1 MSQVESSAPESN
13 LTQNVPMT
21 DQELAEAAQKYKR
34 SSYVGY
40 FFPILPCER
49 KRLIIM
55 VCMFSTISFTYTFLR
70 LFKDRV
76 VYSVLDNVET
86 KNWLKILTFLAT
98 QFLVIV
104 SQNISSRSNFNHA
117 FRSLTM
123 LFGGLLVI
131 NTIFMWFSDYLQPDE
146 LFTDRLFVSNCLSVR
161 GLKFLYPFVVIVNQ
175 YSFSCFYVLA
185 EVIGSMMVSFCFMTY
200 VNNNTSENQNK
211 RFVKTLYFFSNISSY
226 GAGILYK
233 LWNKAYK
240 TSPKADVDKFYVI
253 FPFSVVILYAG
264 VLSLKYILE
273 KEFQNQIV
281 VSSGAPKKAGSK
293 KGKIGFKDS
302 LYLMFNSKFLM
313 CMSGVSLFY
322 NVSAN
327 LFDTANASG
336 MAASAAYYNMDKSFY
351 ATDFKSIDSQVT
363 SIATSLIIISP
374 ISSFP
379 DIYGIASFAAVPLII
394 TLVSTFILLFFSI
407 VNFPLTGYDC
417 MWPFQGLYFKT
428 KFPNAESWFGTGIQ
442 SAIKIS
448 KYAFF
453 DIVKEAISMK
463 IDPSLRPIFKG
474 VFDGSM
480 AKFGKCAGSLYG
492 ILMSMIFDAF
502 DNRYYFPITSLLM
515 VFFCVL
521 WGFAIRYLSKAY
533 NEASESGT
541 YIDPDMTEK
550 INL

>member
-1 MSQVESSAPESN
+1 MSSVESSALASS
-13 LTQNVPMT
+13 LMQDAPMT

-34 SSYVGY
+34 SSWTGY

-49 KRLIIM
+49 KRLSIM

-86 KNWLKILTFLAT
+86 KNWLKLLTFLTT

-104 SQNISSRSNFNHA
+104 SQNVSAKSDFNHA

-123 LFGGLLVI
+123 LFGGLLIV
-131 NTIFMWFSDYLQPDE
+131 NTIFMWFSDTLQPNE
-146 LFTDRLFVSNCLSVR
+146 LFTDNLFVSNCLSVR
-161 GLKFLYPFVVIVNQ
+161 GLKFLYPFVMIVNQ

-211 RFVKTLYFFSNISSY
+211 RFVKVLYFFSNISSY
-226 GAGILYK
+226 CAGMLYK

-240 TSPKADVDKFYVI
+240 SSPRADVDKFYCI
-253 FPFSVVILYAG
+253 FPFSVVVLYTV
-264 VLSLKYILE
+264 VLGLKYILE
-273 KEFQNQIV
+273 REFQNQIV
-281 VSSGAPKKAGSK
+281 VSSGAPRKAGSK

-302 LYLMFNSKFLM
+302 LYLMFNSRFLL
-313 CMSGVSLFY
+313 CMSGLSLFY
-322 NVSAN
+322 NISAN
-327 LFDTANASG
+327 LLETANASG
-336 MAASAAYYNMDKSFY
+336 MAASAAYHNLDKSFY
-351 ATDFKSIDSQVT
+351 ATNFKSIDSQVT
-363 SIATSLIIISP
+363 SISTSLIIISP
-374 ISSFP
+374 ISSLP
-379 DIYGIASFAAVPLII
+379 DIYGIALFAAVPLII
-394 TLVSTFILLFFSI
+394 SFVSTFIQLFFSV
-407 VNFPLTGYDC
+407 VNYPLTGYEC
-417 MWPFQGLYFKT
+417 MWPFNGFYSKT
-428 KFPNAESWFGTGIQ
+428 KFPNAESWFGTAIQ

-463 IDPSLRPIFKG
+463 IDPTLRPLFKG

-492 ILMSMIFDAF
+492 IFMSMVFDAF
-502 DNRYYFPITSLLM
+502 DNRYYFPVTAFLM
-515 VFFCVL
+515 LVFCIL
-521 WGFAIRYLSKAY
+521 WYFSIRYLSKAY
-533 NEASESGT
+533 NVASESGT
-541 YIDPDMTEK
+541 YIDPDMDEK
-550 INL
+550 INF